1 MQTKA
6 INADVIALIQT
17 ITSLQARQNGNRD
30 RNQTVREVTGGPA
43 PDAGQKSGTEVAFST
58 SNTMNPE
65 PQQAMLRAYFA
76 MDDNENVIV
85 RVEDSD
91 GNVVRQ
97 YPPEEYLKATELLQ
111 ETYNNLF
118 DQKT

>member
-1 MQTKA
+1 
-6 INADVIALIQT
+6 
-17 ITSLQARQNGNRD
+17 
-30 RNQTVREVTGGPA
+30 
-43 PDAGQKSGTEVAFST
+43 
-58 SNTMNPE
+58 
-65 PQQAMLRAYFA
+65 MLRAYFA